1 MEPLGGAIGNLDR
14 YCWQN
19 FVMLVTRTKDVVRSR
34 RQRSEEEALAS
45 SEILEKARYVPD
57 RLARHRIKITVGVFL
72 IVLATEIGMGLKPRN
87 PLDLSDP
94 WVATGTVLVF
104 LGLLI
109 RSWAAGTLVK
119 KKKLANDG
127 PYSLVRHPLYL
138 GSTLMMVGFTL
149 LTGMWWNIAVAALT
163 ALVCFGHAI
172 RTEEAFLAARFGDRW
187 TSYASQTGRILPR
200 GLAGQLFAPWGVR
213 RWLRNREYNAW
224 LGTLGG
230 WLGLLWWAS

>member
-1 MEPLGGAIGNLDR
+1 MEE
-14 YCWQN
+14 Q
-19 FVMLVTRTKDVVRSR
+19 S
-34 RQRSEEEALAS
+34 AS
-45 SEILEKARYVPD
+45 AETLEKARYVPD

-72 IVLATEIGMGLKPRN
+72 VVLATEIALGLQPRN

-94 WVATGTVLVF
+94 WVAAGTVLVA

-138 GSTLMMVGFTL
+138 GSTLMMLGFTL
-149 LTGMWWNIAVAALT
+149 LTGMWWNLIVAALT

-172 RTEEAFLAARFGDRW
+172 RNEEAFLAAKFGDRW
-187 TSYASQTGRILPR
+187 TKYASHTGRILPR
-200 GLAGQLFAPWGVR
+200 GLAGRLLAPWDGR

-224 LGTLGG
+224 IGTLCG
-230 WLGLLWWAS
+230 WLGLWWWSL